1 MSPELRRNRKI
12 ICLQAGVPLPQAAI
26 APLLPYASR
35 EKYSDP
41 TKNLSGDRAK
51 QVFSSPNSNML
62 SPQCCGAVIPG

>member
-1 MSPELRRNRKI
+1 MRQELPRNRKI

-51 QVFSSPNSNML
+51 QVFPSPNSNPL
-62 SPQCCGAVIPG
+62 SPQRWRAITPG